1 MSKREEKKQ
10 SNKRA
15 ILDSAISLFNEN
27 GYEKTSISEIA
38 RKAGV
43 GKGTVYSYF
52 DNKKSIIKGFCE
64 YELEK
69 IHRQLIAQSN
79 QNASILEQMLIIYMT
94 EFQHITQNREFGRLY
109 MREALFPDDE
119 TLTTTTNHDDQYFDL
134 LFPLFNKAQERG
146 ELRKDLQLLH
156 ITAQFYS
163 LFIIIM
169 SAWYSGRLASEA
181 VATTMEMLFKQAL
194 DGLSP
199 QPATCST
206 NEKNND

>member
-1 MSKREEKKQ
+1 MSKREVKKQ
-10 SNKRA
+10 NNKRA

-27 GYEKTSISEIA
+27 GYEKTSIAQIA

-69 IHRQLIAQSN
+69 IHHQLIAQSN
-79 QNASILEQMLIIYMT
+79 SDSSILEQMLTIYIT
-94 EFQHITQNREFGRLY
+94 EFQHVTQNREFGRLY
-109 MREALFPDDE
+109 MREALFPDD
-119 TLTTTTNHDDQYFDL
+119 HDLKAAKDLEEKYFDV
-134 LFPLFNKAQERG
+134 LFPILEKGRERG
-146 ELRKDLQLLH
+146 ELRKDLELLH

-163 LFIIIM
+163 LFIIII
-169 SAWYSGRLASEA
+169 SGWYSGRLLSEE
-181 VATTMEMLFKQAL
+181 VESTMEMLFKQAL

-199 QPATCST
+199 LGA
-206 NEKNND
+206 NHKEYEKCND

>member
-1 MSKREEKKQ
+1 MSKREAKKQ
-10 SNKRA
+10 NNKRA

-27 GYEKTSISEIA
+27 GYEKTSIAQIA

-69 IHRQLIAQSN
+69 VHHQLIAQSN
-79 QNASILEQMLIIYMT
+79 RDASVLEQMLIIYMT
-94 EFQHITQNREFGRLY
+94 EFQHVTQNREFGRLY
-109 MREALFPDDE
+109 MREALFPDDSDLKTATDLDE
-119 TLTTTTNHDDQYFDL
+119 KYFDL
-134 LFPLFNKAQERG
+134 LFPILEKGQERG
-146 ELRKDLQLLH
+146 ELRKDLELLH

-163 LFIIIM
+163 LFIIIV
-169 SAWYSGRLASEA
+169 SAWYSGRLPSKA
-181 VATTMEMLFKQAL
+181 VETTMEMLFKQTL

-199 QPATCST
+199 TPATY
-206 NEKNND
+206 NKDENNND

>member
-1 MSKREEKKQ
+1 MSKRETKKQ
-10 SNKRA
+10 NKKRA

-27 GYEKTSISEIA
+27 GYEKTSIAQIS

-52 DNKKSIIKGFCE
+52 DTKKSIIKGFCE

-69 IHRQLIAQSN
+69 VHQQLIAQSN
-79 QNASILEQMLIIYMT
+79 RDTSVLEQMLIIYMT

-109 MREALFPDDE
+109 MKEALFPDE
-119 TLTTTTNHDDQYFDL
+119 SELQTTTDLDEKYFDL
-134 LFPLFNKAQERG
+134 LFPILEKGQERG
-146 ELRKDLQLLH
+146 ELRKDLELLH

-169 SAWYSGRLASEA
+169 SAWYSGRLPSEA
-181 VATTMEMLFKQAL
+181 VETTMEMLFKQAL
-194 DGLSP
+194 EGLSP
-199 QPATCST
+199 LPATSSKD
-206 NEKNND
+206 ENNNG

>member
-1 MSKREEKKQ
+1 MSKREAKKQ
-10 SNKRA
+10 NNKRA

-27 GYEKTSISEIA
+27 GYEKTSIAQIA

-69 IHRQLIAQSN
+69 VHNQLIAQSN
-79 QNASILEQMLIIYMT
+79 REASVLEQMLIIYMT

-109 MREALFPDDE
+109 MRESLFPDE
-119 TLTTTTNHDDQYFDL
+119 SELKTTTDLDKKYFDL
-134 LFPLFNKAQERG
+134 LFPILEKGQERG
-146 ELRKDLQLLH
+146 ELRKDLELLH

-163 LFIIIM
+163 LFIIII
-169 SAWYSGRLASEA
+169 SAWYTGRLPSKA
-181 VATTMEMLFKQAL
+181 VETTMEMLFKQAIE
-194 DGLSP
+194 GLSP
-199 QPATCST
+199 APVTSSKD
-206 NEKNND
+206 ENNNG

>member
-10 SNKRA
+10 NKKRA
-15 ILDSAISLFNEN
+15 ILNSAISLFNEN
-27 GYEKTSISEIA
+27 GYEETSIAQIA

-69 IHRQLIAQSN
+69 VHHQLIAQSN
-79 QNASILEQMLIIYMT
+79 RDTSVLEQMLIIYMT

-109 MREALFPDDE
+109 MRAALFPNE
-119 TLTTTTNHDDQYFDL
+119 SELKTTTDLDEKYFDL
-134 LFPLFNKAQERG
+134 LFPILEKGQERG
-146 ELRKDLQLLH
+146 ELRKDLELLH

-169 SAWYSGRLASEA
+169 SAWYSGRLPSEA
-181 VATTMEMLFKQAL
+181 VKKTMEMLFKQAL
-194 DGLSP
+194 QGLSP
-199 QPATCST
+199 QPVTSSKDE
-206 NEKNND
+206 NNND

>member
-1 MSKREEKKQ
+1 MSKREAKKQ
-10 SNKRA
+10 NNKRA

-27 GYEKTSISEIA
+27 GYEKTSISQIA

-69 IHRQLIAQSN
+69 VHHQLVAQSN
-79 QNASILEQMLIIYMT
+79 RDASILEQMLIIYMT
-94 EFQHITQNREFGRLY
+94 EFQHVTQNREFGRLY
-109 MREALFPDDE
+109 MREALFPDDSDIKTATDLDE
-119 TLTTTTNHDDQYFDL
+119 KYFDL
-134 LFPLFNKAQERG
+134 LFPILEKGQERG
-146 ELRKDLQLLH
+146 ELRKDLELLH

-163 LFIIIM
+163 LFIIIV
-169 SAWYSGRLASEA
+169 SAWYSGRLPSKA
-181 VATTMEMLFKQAL
+181 VETTMEMLFKQAL

-199 QPATCST
+199 APATYSKDE
-206 NEKNND
+206 NNND